1 MKDKMVALLLS
12 IFLGGLGIDR
22 FYLGYTGMGI
32 LKLLT
37 GGCFGVL
44 WIIDIIYIITGKL
57 MPADGSDYINDFMAS
72 TSNASG
78 STTSNNTYKKSD
90 AFEGLEKA
98 SELYK
103 SGVITDDEF
112 QKIKRDLLERL

>member
-1 MKDKMVALLLS
+1 MKDKTVALLLS

-22 FYLGYTGMGI
+22 FYLGYTGLGI

-57 MPADGSDYINDFMAS
+57 QPADGSEYVNDF
-72 TSNASG
+72 
-78 STTSNNTYKKSD
+78 TTMTNTNPSRSSVYD
-90 AFEGLEKA
+90 DLEKA
-98 SELYK
+98 AKLHAEGIIDDQEFEKMKKELL
-103 SGVITDDEF
+103 GRV
-112 QKIKRDLLERL
+112 